1 MLAELAPRP
10 AADFAPLGPRPGTD
24 AVLER
29 IEAAGIV
36 GMGGGGYPTARKI
49 REAITGNADWVIG
62 NGLASEPGVNADATL
77 LGEHSAEITAGLA
90 IVGRCIGASRT
101 ILAIPPD
108 RVFESATSVD
118 LAYPAGDER
127 RLVEHLSE
135 RQVPT
140 DGYPTDVGVLVLNVA
155 TLFAIHDAVVHG
167 RSLRRRIVS
176 VGATDYWVAIG
187 TPFAE
192 LPLPPSEGNGYRVRG
207 ELTGRPVAD
216 DAIVETTT
224 FSVGTAL
231 GPAWACIRCGWCES
245 VCPEGLLPERLHTAF
260 ECNVPDATV
269 FDCIECGA
277 CTAACP
283 SRLDLVNE
291 FRMVK
296 DRMHR
301 EQTAKDRA
309 EQARERSAARTHR
322 LARRARQREQQRTER
337 LRKPKQW

>member
-1 MLAELAPRP
+1 MLAELAPKP
-10 AADFAPLGPRPGTD
+10 VADFAPLEARPSRG

-49 REAITGNADWVIG
+49 REAITANADWVIG
-62 NGLASEPGVNADATL
+62 NGMASEPGVSADATL
-77 LGEHSAEITAGLA
+77 MREHSAEVAAGLA
-90 IVGRCIGASRT
+90 IVGRCIGASRMV
-101 ILAIPPD
+101 LAVPPD
-108 RVFESATSVD
+108 RGIESATSVD

-127 RLVEHLSE
+127 RLAEHLTE
-135 RQVPT
+135 RQIPS

-187 TPFAE
+187 TPFTE

-207 ELTGRPVAD
+207 ELTGRPVAN
-216 DAIVETTT
+216 DAIVDATT
-224 FSVGTAL
+224 FSVSTAL
-231 GPAWACIRCGWCES
+231 SSGWACIRCGWCES
-245 VCPEGLLPERLHTAF
+245 ACPEGLLPERLHAAF
-260 ECNVPDATV
+260 ECDVPDGTV

-291 FRMVK
+291 FRVVK
-296 DRMHR
+296 ERMHR

-309 EQARERSAARTHR
+309 EQARERSAARTQR
-322 LARRARQREQQRTER
+322 LARRARQRAQQRTER
-337 LRKPKQW
+337 LRKPQQW